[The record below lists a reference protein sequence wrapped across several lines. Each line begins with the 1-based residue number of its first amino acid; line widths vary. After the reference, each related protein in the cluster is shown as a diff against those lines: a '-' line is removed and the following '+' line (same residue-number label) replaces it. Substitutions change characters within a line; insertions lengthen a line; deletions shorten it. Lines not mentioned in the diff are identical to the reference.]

1 MGNPRLTLCLS
12 MCMGRKL
19 GSKSRRWGSRLT
31 GDWRRPLLQSDHS
44 GLMSPQKAGPERG
57 IKTVH
62 SIRRAVRI
70 DPSIPVPLQ
79 GGRKIYEPSSPQTVS
94 KVSQP
99 TTIVGCW
106 LAVLQKPATNCIM
119 AEGVKGVQRG
129 GGQRPLQYLS
139 ASA

>member
-1 MGNPRLTLCLS
+1 
-12 MCMGRKL
+12 
-19 GSKSRRWGSRLT
+19 
-31 GDWRRPLLQSDHS
+31 
-44 GLMSPQKAGPERG
+44 MSPQKAGPERG

-70 DPSIPVPLQ
+70 DPSYPVPLQ

-129 GGQRPLQYLS
+129 GPEAITIFVCICIGVGLRWFCFFFS
-139 ASA
+139 VGFASL